1 MKHDILLA
9 LGSNHRADSN
19 LQQALSLL
27 ARFVD
32 IRRTSA
38 TLVSAAIGEGMEHG
52 VCPFTN
58 QLLCGETLL
67 PLDELQTRLKEAER
81 LIGRCPGER
90 YTIPIDLDILRYDDR
105 MLHPDDW
112 GRPYIRRLLED
123 L

>member
-9 LGSNHRADSN
+9 LGSNHRADRN

-38 TLVSAAIGEGMEHG
+38 TLVSAAIGEGMENG

-67 PLDELQTRLKEAER
+67 PLEELQTRLKEAER
-81 LIGRCPGER
+81 LIGRRPGER

-112 GRPYIRRLLED
+112 DRPYIRRLLED

>member
-38 TLVSAAIGEGMEHG
+38 TLVSAAIGEGMENG

-67 PLDELQTRLKEAER
+67 PLDELQTRLNEAER

-90 YTIPIDLDILRYDDR
+90 DTIPIDLDILRYYDR
-105 MLHPDDW
+105 MLHPDYW

>member
-1 MKHDILLA
+1 MT
-9 LGSNHRADSN
+9 SYW
-19 LQQALSLL
+19 LSGATIGPTATSSRHSRCLP
-27 ARFVD
+27 VD

-38 TLVSAAIGEGMEHG
+38 TLVSAAIGEGMENG

-67 PLDELQTRLKEAER
+67 PLDELQTRLKETER
-81 LIGRCPGER
+81 LMGRCPGER

>member
-38 TLVSAAIGEGMEHG
+38 TLVSAAIGEGMENG

-81 LIGRCPGER
+81 LIGRRPGER

-112 GRPYIRRLLED
+112 DRPYIRRLLED

>member
-9 LGSNHRADSN
+9 LGSNHRADRN

-38 TLVSAAIGEGMEHG
+38 TLVSAAIGEGMENG

-81 LIGRCPGER
+81 LIGRRPGER

-112 GRPYIRRLLED
+112 DRPYIRRLLED